1 MNAEIDISNTLLRTE
16 RLILRPWCQEDL
28 DDFFE
33 YASVDGVGQM
43 AGWLPHQSKD
53 DSQMILESFINK
65 KKTFALEYQGK
76 VIGSLG
82 IEKYNEEKCPELKD
96 KKCREIGYVLSKD
109 YWGRGLMPEAVR
121 EVIRYLFEEV
131 DLDIVLCGH
140 FLSNRQSQ
148 RVQEKC
154 GFRHYAYGTYETR
167 FGTIEEDETNI
178 MTRDDWEAIKKTEE
192 LRR

>member
-1 MNAEIDISNTLLRTE
+1 MNAEIDISNTSLKTE
-16 RLILRPWCQEDL
+16 RLTLRPWRQEDL

-43 AGWLPHQSKD
+43 AGWLPHQSKE
-53 DSQMILESFINK
+53 DSQMILDSFVSK

-82 IEKYNEEKCPELKD
+82 IEEYDEEKFPELEEN
-96 KKCREIGYVLSKD
+96 KCREIGYVLSKD

-167 FGTIEEDETNI
+167 FGTVEEDETNI
-178 MTRDDWEAIKKTEE
+178 MTREDWNTIKKTTEV
-192 LRR
+192 L